1 MKAVQ
6 TIVLAIILTS
16 PATAEMYR
24 WVDEYGK
31 VHYTDR
37 VPPERVN
44 KNRTIINKH
53 GIEVETIMPD
63 RPEDIARKQLQEKL
77 ASTQQEMLQRRES
90 RDNNLLQQYRTEEE
104 IVEKRK
110 QHVRTFD
117 IQIHGV
123 ESNIKRIKHKLI
135 SLQSEIDEKQER
147 GIKPGQDKLDM
158 LSRLHEK
165 ADRESDRIQALEARK
180 QDVIEEY
187 AADLERFRFLKRVGR
202 ENIDRV
208 PPATT
213 LLTAEDL
220 QRYDNLYLCPPDQ
233 DCDKRWKQATEYL
246 SSLSATP
253 VSMEQPDLLLTREPG
268 DDEQIGLNLYRS
280 PAEANLG
287 TWIYLDLNCR
297 DTRKGYMYCKSEEA
311 NRIRTDFKQHI
322 RESRD
327 LASQQG

>member
-6 TIVLAIILTS
+6 TIVLALILAN
-16 PATAEMYR
+16 PVAAEMYR

-37 VPPERVN
+37 VPPDRVN

-53 GIEVETIMPD
+53 GIEVETITPD

-77 ASTQQEMLQRRES
+77 ASTRQEMLKRRES
-90 RDNNLLQQYRTEEE
+90 QDNNLLQQYRTEEE

-135 SLQSEIDEKQER
+135 SLQSEIDEKRER
-147 GIKPGQDKLDM
+147 GIKPGQGKLET

-165 ADRESDRIQALEARK
+165 ADRESARIQALETRK

-187 AADLERFRFLKRVGR
+187 AADLERFRFLKQVSR

-213 LLTAEDL
+213 LLTEEDL
-220 QRYDNLYLCPPDQ
+220 QRYDTLYLCPPDQ
-233 DCDKRWKQATEYL
+233 DCEKRWIEATRYL
-246 SSLSATP
+246 ASLSATP
-253 VSMEQPDLLLTREPG
+253 VSMEQPDLLLTQEPG
-268 DDEQIGLNLYRS
+268 DDEQIGLHLFRT

-297 DTRKGYMYCKSEEA
+297 DTRKGFMYCKSEEA
-311 NRIRTDFKQHI
+311 DRIRNDFKQHI
-322 RESRD
+322 SESSD